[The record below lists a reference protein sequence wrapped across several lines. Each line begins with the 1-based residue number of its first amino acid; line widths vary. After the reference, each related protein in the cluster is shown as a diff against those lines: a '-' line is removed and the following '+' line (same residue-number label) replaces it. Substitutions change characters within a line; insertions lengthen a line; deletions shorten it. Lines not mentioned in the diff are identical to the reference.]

1 MLVTSVAMLMMIFG
15 FLFLIAGI
23 VAMAGLVAVGRYL
36 SFL

>member
-23 VAMAGLVAVGRYL
+23 EAMAGFVAAGRYL